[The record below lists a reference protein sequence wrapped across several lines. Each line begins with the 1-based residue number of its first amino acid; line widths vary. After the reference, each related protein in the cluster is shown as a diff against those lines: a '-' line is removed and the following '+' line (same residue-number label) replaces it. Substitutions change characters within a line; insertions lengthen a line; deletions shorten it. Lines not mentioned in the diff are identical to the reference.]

1 MVILKAQGEQS
12 TPVTTQMRRQP
23 MAAVAGLERALVLAG
38 ALRRKRRQPTVLVT
52 AMAASVS
59 RLEYAIKA
67 RKYVEYL
74 HCVNRLWR
82 QILNIKQQFYLQ
94 KTSE

>member
-82 QILNIKQQFYLQ
+82 KILNI
-94 KTSE
+94 